1 MSILRSKHS
10 GWTHESTRTPFFG
23 GGGGG
28 GPTQTTSTSQ
38 TSNIPD
44 YAQPYVEN
52 MLESTQRQIYTTDP
66 VTGERTG
73 FTPYVPYSKN
83 ASDYVAPFQPMQVA
97 AQQGI
102 KNLEVPGAIGAGA
115 MGSFFAGQNYANQMQ
130 DPASMASYM
139 NPYQQNVT
147 DVAKAAAVREAQI
160 AQSAGNLG
168 AARQG
173 TYGGARQTLANT
185 ERERNLLSNLS
196 NIQAQGSNQAYQ
208 QAISNQQFGAGLGMQ
223 GYGQAAQ
230 LAGQGLKAQ
239 QDLYGLQNQY
249 GGQQQAQEQQKI
261 SQAIQDFANQQQYPL
276 MQLGT
281 MSNMLRGLPMQS
293 ANTNQYVAAPNALT
307 QGIGLAGAG
316 ASIYNALKK
325 EGGVIKEMRSGG
337 ITSIPRYDVG
347 GSIRAK
353 LEMMSPKE
361 LQEYKSGSPAIQ
373 EMVEEILR
381 DKTGKAGGGII
392 AFQNRGEVE
401 DPEMVRQAYIDAAAL
416 QAANNPPVEAKKIFP
431 TGVGPVNVGPTNI
444 PSLDT
449 VIANRQLGLPKDFPS
464 ELSYEADRAR
474 SDFQQKVVEQGGQL
488 KPTTKFTGTSTVP
501 MTDEQRM
508 TRFRAALEPASDMR
522 TKDQIITDA
531 NKQNA
536 GVQADPN
543 LSKEDKA
550 RLQKRHDEG
559 VAIVKANPNIGVK
572 PPAVA
577 PVPAPAPVV
586 APAPVATPA
595 GILQA
600 DPRMMPA
607 MPVEKTQ
614 EELEKGAEA
623 RVKAANIDQNSAEA
637 RKSLMAER
645 ANAVDEARRVTNLR
659 MAEFFG
665 AWGSTPGNTI
675 VAGLNTLKNKIPDFV
690 TDIREAT
697 KIRKGIDKDIADLDK
712 LDREEKKGI
721 KKDYFAEQQKIADR
735 AEKSWGT
742 KYNGAVQLA
751 VSANQLKGS
760 LASANRTTDLDRDAE
775 AYFNDLVKNNNM
787 DPNNPATMRIARQKA
802 REGANPYATEK
813 LDIQKEAQITNRE
826 SKSGTLKQLEI
837 DKYSF
842 NDGSPERIAIEQKIA
857 NEKQK
862 IRDDVYKKPT
872 TAAPV
877 APPAPA
883 PVTAA
888 PIKNNDGTITIP
900 SGDRKGTYQPQPD
913 GTFKKIG

>member
-1 MSILRSKHS
+1 MNIIK
-10 GWTHESTRTPFFG
+10 FFKWLLLDQFVLDF

-73 FTPYVPYSKN
+73 FTPYVPYSRN

-261 SQAIQDFANQQQYPL
+261 SQSIQDFANQQQYPL

-347 GSIRAK
+347 GSVRAK
-353 LEMMSPKE
+353 LEMMPLKE

-401 DPEMVRQAYIDAAAL
+401 DPEMVRRAYIDAAKLKQNQIPENLRYDPEKIATQDQL
-416 QAANNPPVEAKKIFP
+416 IKDVGSQLNRTPAPVLTRDAGGQGITED
-431 TGVGPVNVGPTNI
+431 V
-444 PSLDT
+444 LRR
-449 VIANRQLGLPKDFPS
+449 IANRDFSGIAGVSPNAAPAVAPAPSPNAVVKD
-464 ELSYEADRAR
+464 A
-474 SDFQQKVVEQGGQL
+474 V
-488 KPTTKFTGTSTVP
+488 
-501 MTDEQRM
+501 
-508 TRFRAALEPASDMR
+508 PASDMR
-522 TKDQIITDA
+522 TKEQIIADA

-645 ANAVDEARRVTNLR
+645 ANAADEARRVTNLR

-675 VAGLNTLKNKIPDFV
+675 VAGLNALKNKIPDFV

-877 APPAPA
+877 AAPAPA

>member
-1 MSILRSKHS
+1 MNIIK
-10 GWTHESTRTPFFG
+10 FFKWLLLDQFVLDF

-73 FTPYVPYSKN
+73 FTPYVPYSRN

-261 SQAIQDFANQQQYPL
+261 SQSIQDFANQQQYPL

-347 GSIRAK
+347 GSVRAK
-353 LEMMSPKE
+353 LEMMPLKE

-392 AFQNRGEVE
+392 ALQNRGEVE
-401 DPEMVRQAYIDAAAL
+401 DPEMVRRAYIDAAKLKQNQIPENLRYDPEKIATQDQL
-416 QAANNPPVEAKKIFP
+416 IKDVGSQLNRTPAPVLTRDAGGQGITED
-431 TGVGPVNVGPTNI
+431 V
-444 PSLDT
+444 LRR
-449 VIANRQLGLPKDFPS
+449 IANRDFSGIAGVSPNAAPAVAPAPSPNAVVKD
-464 ELSYEADRAR
+464 A
-474 SDFQQKVVEQGGQL
+474 V
-488 KPTTKFTGTSTVP
+488 
-501 MTDEQRM
+501 
-508 TRFRAALEPASDMR
+508 PASDMR
-522 TKDQIITDA
+522 TKEQIIADA

-559 VAIVKANPNIGVK
+559 VAIVKADPNIGVK

-645 ANAVDEARRVTNLR
+645 ANAADEARRVTNLR

-675 VAGLNTLKNKIPDFV
+675 VAGLNALKNKIPDFV

-877 APPAPA
+877 AAPAPA

>member
-1 MSILRSKHS
+1 MNIIK
-10 GWTHESTRTPFFG
+10 FFKWLLLDQFVLDF

-73 FTPYVPYSKN
+73 FTPYVPYSRN

-261 SQAIQDFANQQQYPL
+261 SQSIQDFANQQQYPL

-347 GSIRAK
+347 GSVRAK
-353 LEMMSPKE
+353 LEMMPLKE

-401 DPEMVRQAYIDAAAL
+401 DPEMVRRAYIDAAKLKQNQIPENLRYDPEKIATQDQL
-416 QAANNPPVEAKKIFP
+416 IKDVGSQLNRTPAPVLTRDAGGQGITED
-431 TGVGPVNVGPTNI
+431 V
-444 PSLDT
+444 LRR
-449 VIANRQLGLPKDFPS
+449 IANRDFSGIAGVSPNAAPAVAPAPSPNAVVKD
-464 ELSYEADRAR
+464 A
-474 SDFQQKVVEQGGQL
+474 V
-488 KPTTKFTGTSTVP
+488 
-501 MTDEQRM
+501 
-508 TRFRAALEPASDMR
+508 PASDMR
-522 TKDQIITDA
+522 TKEQIIADA

-559 VAIVKANPNIGVK
+559 VAIVKADPNIGVK

-645 ANAVDEARRVTNLR
+645 ANAADEARRVTNLR

-675 VAGLNTLKNKIPDFV
+675 VAGLNALKNKIPDFV

-877 APPAPA
+877 AAPAPA

>member
-1 MSILRSKHS
+1 MSILRSKHN
-10 GWTHESTRTPFFG
+10 GWTHEGTRTPYF

-73 FTPYVPYSKN
+73 FTPYVPYSRN

-102 KNLEVPGAIGAGA
+102 ANLQVPGAIGAGA

-130 DPASMASYM
+130 NPASMASYM

-261 SQAIQDFANQQQYPL
+261 SQSIQDFANQQQYPL

-347 GSIRAK
+347 GSVRAK

-401 DPEMVRQAYIDAAAL
+401 DPEMVRRAYIDAAAL
-416 QAANNPPVEAKKIFP
+416 QATNNPPVETKKIFP

-645 ANAVDEARRVTNLR
+645 ANAADEARRVTNLR

-675 VAGLNTLKNKIPDFV
+675 VAGLNALKNKIPDFV

-877 APPAPA
+877 AAPAPA